1 MAERSVQAKGDT
13 IRAVQGAADAT
24 RGWLLKGG
32 RVVDPANNVDGK
44 ADVLIL
50 NGKVVEVGPDL
61 PRPAGMGEVREL
73 DCDGLVVLPGLVD
86 MHVHLRE
93 PGQERKETIA
103 SGARAALAG
112 GFTSIACMPN
122 TDPPLDTAAAI
133 TYVREKATAA
143 RAARVYPIGAITK
156 GRRGEELAPIGEMVE
171 AGAVAVSDDGLP
183 VANASLLRHALEY
196 SRRWGIPVIEH
207 CDDPTLAPDG
217 VMNEGPVSLRLGL
230 RGMPA
235 EGEVSWVFRDCL
247 LARLAGGRLHIAH
260 LSAAGSVEVVRWAK
274 SQGIAV
280 TAEVTPHHLLLT
292 DELVASSGYDTS
304 TKVNP
309 PLRSEADRQ
318 AVLTALQ
325 EGVIDCIASDH
336 APHMEEEKNR
346 EYDLAPFG
354 MVGLETTLALVM
366 TRLIDEGYL
375 SWSAAVERLAVAPA
389 RILRLPGGA
398 GTLSPGAM
406 ADVVVVDPRAEWVVD
421 PARFYSRGRNT
432 PFAGWKLRG
441 QVVYGFVGG
450 ELRFD
455 RTVGGFLD

>member
-1 MAERSVQAKGDT
+1 MGD
-13 IRAVQGAADAT
+13 IN
-24 RGWLLKGG
+24 WLLRGG
-32 RVVDPANNVDGK
+32 RVVDPASNLDGK

-50 NGKVVEVGPDL
+50 NGRVAEVRPSL
-61 PRPAGMGEVREL
+61 ETPAGAGEVREL

-103 SGARAALAG
+103 SGAQAALAG

-122 TDPPLDTAAAI
+122 TEPALDTAAAI
-133 TYVREKATAA
+133 TYVRQRAAEA

-171 AGAVAVSDDGLP
+171 AGAVAISDDGSP
-183 VANASLLRHALEY
+183 VADAALLRHAFEY

-217 VMNEGPVSLRLGL
+217 VMNEGPVALRLGL

-247 LARLAGGRLHIAH
+247 LARLAGGRLHVAH
-260 LSAAGSVEVVRWAK
+260 LSAAGSGEVVRWAK
-274 SQGIAV
+274 SQGISV

-292 DELVASSGYDTS
+292 DELVAASGYDTS

-309 PLRSEADRQ
+309 PLRCEADRQ
-318 AVLTALQ
+318 AVVAALQ
-325 EGVIDCIASDH
+325 EGVVDCIASDH

-354 MVGLETTLALVM
+354 MVGLETTLGLVV
-366 TRLIDEGYL
+366 TRLIDGGL
-375 SWSAAVERLAVAPA
+375 LNWSAAVERLAVAPA
-389 RILRLPGGA
+389 RILGLPGGA
-398 GTLSPGAM
+398 GTLSRGAM
-406 ADVVVVDPRAEWVVD
+406 ADVVVVDPGAEWVVD
-421 PARFYSRGRNT
+421 PARFYSQGRNT
-432 PFAGWKLRG
+432 PFAGWKLHG
-441 QVVYGFVGG
+441 LVVYGFVGG
-450 ELRFD
+450 EMRFD
-455 RTVGGFLD
+455 RIAGGFAD

>member
-1 MAERSVQAKGDT
+1 MGD
-13 IRAVQGAADAT
+13 IN
-24 RGWLLKGG
+24 WLLRGG
-32 RVVDPANNVDGK
+32 RVVDPASNLDGK

-50 NGKVVEVGPDL
+50 NGRVAEVRPSL
-61 PRPAGMGEVREL
+61 ETPAGAGEVREL

-103 SGARAALAG
+103 SGAQAALAG

-122 TDPPLDTAAAI
+122 TEPALDTAAAI
-133 TYVREKATAA
+133 TYVRQRAAEA

-171 AGAVAVSDDGLP
+171 AGAVAISDDGSP
-183 VANASLLRHALEY
+183 VADAALLRHAFEY

-217 VMNEGPVSLRLGL
+217 VMNEGPVALRLGL

-247 LARLAGGRLHIAH
+247 LARLAGGRLHVAH
-260 LSAAGSVEVVRWAK
+260 LSAAGSGEVVRWAK
-274 SQGIAV
+274 SQGISV

-292 DELVASSGYDTS
+292 DELVAASGYDTS

-309 PLRSEADRQ
+309 PLRCEADRQ
-318 AVLTALQ
+318 AVVAALQ
-325 EGVIDCIASDH
+325 EGVVDCIASDH

-354 MVGLETTLALVM
+354 MVGLETTLGLVV
-366 TRLIDEGYL
+366 TRLIDGGL
-375 SWSAAVERLAVAPA
+375 LNWSAAVERLAVAPA
-389 RILRLPGGA
+389 RILGLPGGA
-398 GTLSPGAM
+398 GTLSRGAM
-406 ADVVVVDPRAEWVVD
+406 ADVVVVDPGAEWVVD

-432 PFAGWKLRG
+432 PFAGWKLHG
-441 QVVYGFVGG
+441 LVVYGFVGG
-450 ELRFD
+450 EMRFD
-455 RTVGGFLD
+455 RIAGGFAD